1 MTGSGQDSKGAQAP
15 GSPKPPIASAET
27 QSQKFVA
34 SQGEPEVATE
44 PAAAAAPAPVDEP
57 FEPAAEPVI
66 EESPAAPVSPPVPPS
81 PTAATASKAG
91 TDAVSPTPPSQ
102 DFFPSTSSSPS
113 QAPAPTPT
121 LAPSSST
128 TGLSKV
134 EELRA
139 RLAKQ
144 KTERE
149 RLLKS
154 GTSAAPA
161 AEASQQDET
170 F

>member
-1 MTGSGQDSKGAQAP
+1 
-15 GSPKPPIASAET
+15 
-27 QSQKFVA
+27 
-34 SQGEPEVATE
+34 
-44 PAAAAAPAPVDEP
+44 
-57 FEPAAEPVI
+57 
-66 EESPAAPVSPPVPPS
+66 
-81 PTAATASKAG
+81 
-91 TDAVSPTPPSQ
+91 
-102 DFFPSTSSSPS
+102 
-113 QAPAPTPT
+113 
-121 LAPSSST
+121 
-128 TGLSKV
+128 LSKV